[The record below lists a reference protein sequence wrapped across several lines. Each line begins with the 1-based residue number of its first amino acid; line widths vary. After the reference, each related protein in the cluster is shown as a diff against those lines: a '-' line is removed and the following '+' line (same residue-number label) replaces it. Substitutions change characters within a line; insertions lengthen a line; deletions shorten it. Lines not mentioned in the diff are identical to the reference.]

1 MPPLPAEI
9 LFGIYLGLL
18 VGTIPALVAW
28 GMGFTFKYVTG
39 VTVPG
44 FGVMILAVA
53 LAGVNG
59 GLLALADPAI
69 SDNPNAPS
77 IVTAIVVVS
86 MLSLYAH
93 NRGDQM
99 AVEFPRRI
107 DLSKLRNRTISR
119 DLADLVGR
127 DEVRITVVGRVGD
140 MDGYPPLSEELRA
153 ELQSFETTFPAD
165 LRLAELEERLA
176 ERLRSEF
183 DLGDVSVVVD
193 EGGRARILAAPPLSG
208 LSKRITDGRQAVSVA
223 VLVPTGLARGDEV
236 TVTTDDA
243 TINGTVLS
251 ARSDGG
257 TRGQQ
262 ATEPATPAL
271 PDAAGGEPTMPPRA
285 PTATGGEGRLTLA
298 VAREDVQPLLRAES
312 ATIVVESRGSRRE
325 FEAVTMLR
333 RADRRFRRL
342 AIPPESQFAGA
353 TVGSVQLHDDVDVAV
368 LAVHKSD
375 GWQLGPRARTALDAG
390 DELFAV
396 GTRTALDRFEGSV
409 S

>member
-18 VGTIPALVAW
+18 VGSIPALVAW

-223 VLVPTGLARGDEV
+223 CLVPTGLARGDEV
-236 TVTTDDA
+236 TVITDNA
-243 TINGTVLS
+243 TVSGTVLS
-251 ARSDGG
+251 ARSTGCSQ
-257 TRGQQ
+257 TTA
-262 ATEPATPAL
+262 ATEPVTPAP
-271 PDAAGGEPTMPPRA
+271 PDAAGGESPMPPRA

-298 VAREDVQPLLRAES
+298 VAREDVQPLLRAET

-325 FEAVTMLR
+325 FEAVTMLQ

-342 AIPPESQFAGA
+342 SIPAESPFAGA
-353 TVGSVQLHDDVDVAV
+353 TVGSVQIGDGVDVSV

-375 GWQLGPRARTALDAG
+375 GWRLGPRARTTLDAG